1 MKQHVGKQQ
10 QEQNWCWQDQ
20 PTTILENNKACQKN
34 TKPYQ
39 VSKAYPLVCYLLLST
54 SLKKFMKYKGHNPKD
69 NLYILMCKNVT
80 PKMIGKY
87 VNKNVSTILSL
98 YNLASERVNELRN

>member
-1 MKQHVGKQQ
+1 MLKTLKPILLTFQGCEDHLNLKQQVGKQQ

-39 VSKAYPLVCYLLLST
+39 VSKAYTPLFVIY
-54 SLKKFMKYKGHNPKD
+54 F
-69 NLYILMCKNVT
+69 
-80 PKMIGKY
+80 
-87 VNKNVSTILSL
+87 
-98 YNLASERVNELRN
+98 

>member
-1 MKQHVGKQQ
+1 LKQQVGKQQ

-54 SLKKFMKYKGHNPKD
+54 SLKKTRYWKPLTLQKNYEVLMYKGHN
-69 NLYILMCKNVT
+69 LYILLCKNVT
-80 PKMIGKY
+80 P
-87 VNKNVSTILSL
+87 S
-98 YNLASERVNELRN
+98 